1 MRGGGTCG
9 LGGSSSR
16 YAPLPTGSPSRYLL
30 HPCITRLPTA
40 HAAITP
46 FCTHAPPFSHFL
58 GRMVWGSGAL
68 GDSGAP
74 PHAPCAFPLSL
85 QPGRWLGLHAAG
97 AVCSLSPVHHWA
109 ASGFIIRCRWL
120 QLVGVALVDHI
131 EASAV
136 GPAPIT
142 SRPAQSAQLRSH
154 RGQLLRIVTISP
166 PPHQR
171 VMGGNVPMACCQQ
184 LQRCSHHPT
193 GPVAGGRQG
202 TGTPFPITRQIYDRS
217 SLFRRCPWL

>member
-142 SRPAQSAQLRSH
+142 SRPTVTNCDDLAPTASTCHGWKRSDGMLSATAAMQPSPDRSCSRWQARH
-154 RGQLLRIVTISP
+154 RHP
-166 PPHQR
+166 
-171 VMGGNVPMACCQQ
+171 VP
-184 LQRCSHHPT
+184 HHPT
-193 GPVAGGRQG
+193 
-202 TGTPFPITRQIYDRS
+202 D
-217 SLFRRCPWL
+217 L